1 MNYFTAPKQ
10 YGPKTEGEVW
20 FDELVRRYNKYL
32 KIRSEGDKAEIAN
45 IIRGMEIERVQKD
58 KQ

>member
-1 MNYFTAPKQ
+1 MNYFTTPKQ

-32 KIRSEGDKAEIAN
+32 GIRLERDKAEIAN
-45 IIRGMEIERVQKD
+45 IIRGMELDRCRK
-58 KQ
+58 